1 MAKGQGQGLTK
12 NLGFAQTFDFSPL
25 VQQSIQKKKEKDA
38 AITSVLNDISDID
51 VSSVR
56 QVDMKGMTL
65 EYSDLQDFVTENYES
80 ISNPAK
86 NPEVYAEYRRRKQKI
101 LTNVARSK
109 QAAQKEL
116 SMTEEL
122 AKTDLYQSRYQENTG
137 YIKNL
142 HSTSIYNIG
151 DDGYSL
157 NEDFDT
163 ALNVNLKAGTSFND
177 LAKDYATDIETE
189 GDSFY
194 VTQQNGEKLL
204 VVKNGKISDEN
215 LMTYAKNVLG
225 SNKGSL
231 ALGEKF
237 QYDNGFDNLTPEQ
250 QEYAAQE
257 FVNAMKPF
265 LPSELK
271 VSGLGDAE
279 GAGDEDLFEARD
291 RSIIA
296 HSLGEVG
303 LVGLSTKFGPI
314 VTSNIV
320 NVPMTDGKTL
330 VLADYDTDLGDGQKQ
345 ENRGILGVF
354 DENGEFSTSNVDMS
368 LVSQEDSYLLQ
379 NALTPSETWR
389 MISDG
394 LEAAPGKTDVS
405 NEEYMERWGN
415 ARTMAEAVE
424 RSFNDKRDRGQNMF
438 FNHSVMT
445 PVREVVFNGQEN
457 VSLSS
462 LSDKFTSVFND
473 LHRNEDKVNE
483 TVTLE
488 VNDKPIELF
497 IERKGGAEAYDIKFN
512 GETILSSD
520 ELSAA
525 IGGDLFDPN
534 NTTPQD
540 RIRMGKTLY
549 NRLYNGYLKNAD
561 YMRKSEFFDNLYNKE
576 ESVGVSTASNE
587 DKSTEADSGPIS
599 IDW

>member
-279 GAGDEDLFEARD
+279 GAGDEDLFVPRD
-291 RSIIA
+291 RYLVS
-296 HSLGEVG
+296 HLFGETG
-303 LVGLSTKFGPI
+303 LTGLATESGPI
-314 VTSNIV
+314 TSSNTLGIT
-320 NVPMTDGKTL
+320 MTNGETL
-330 VLADYDTDLGDGQKQ
+330 VLLDYDTELGEGQKQ
-345 ENRGILGVF
+345 ENRAVLGVIDAEGNF
-354 DENGEFSTSNVDMS
+354 RNTNIDTS
-368 LVSQEDSYLLQ
+368 LVSAEDSYLVE
-379 NALTPSETWR
+379 NAARADETVR
-389 MISDG
+389 MINDNLNRES
-394 LEAAPGKTDVS
+394 GKNEVS
-405 NEEYMERWGN
+405 NEEYMRRWN
-415 ARTMAEAVE
+415 ARTMADAFANSV
-424 RSFNDKRDRGQNMF
+424 NDKLDRGENLF
-438 FNHSVMT
+438 SNHNVMT

>member
-65 EYSDLQDFVTENYES
+65 EYSDLQDFVTENYEA

-122 AKTDLYQSRYQENTG
+122 AKTDLYQSRYQENTS

-142 HSTSIYNIG
+142 HSTSIYSIG

-157 NEDFDT
+157 NDDFDK

-237 QYDNGFDNLTPEQ
+237 QYDNGFESLTPEQ

-279 GAGDEDLFEARD
+279 GAGDEDLFVPRD
-291 RSIIA
+291 RYLVS
-296 HSLGEVG
+296 HLFGETG
-303 LVGLSTKFGPI
+303 LVGLATESGPI
-314 VTSNIV
+314 TSSNTLGLT
-320 NVPMTDGKTL
+320 MTNGETL
-330 VLADYDTDLGDGQKQ
+330 VLLDYDTELGEGQKQ
-345 ENRGILGVF
+345 ENRAVLGVIDAEGNF
-354 DENGEFSTSNVDMS
+354 RNTNIDTS
-368 LVSQEDSYLLQ
+368 LVSDEDAYLVQ
-379 NALTPSETWR
+379 NAAGADETVR
-389 MISDG
+389 MINDNLNRES
-394 LEAAPGKTDVS
+394 GKNEVS
-405 NEEYMERWGN
+405 NEEYMKRWN
-415 ARTMAEAVE
+415 ARTMADAFANSV
-424 RSFNDKRDRGQNMF
+424 NDKRDRGENLF
-438 FNHSVMT
+438 SNHNVMT

-483 TVTLE
+483 TIMLD

-534 NTTPQD
+534 NTTPED

-561 YMRKSEFFDNLYNKE
+561 YMRKSEFFDNLYKSE
-576 ESVGVSTASNE
+576 ESVGVGTSSVE
-587 DKSTEADSGPIS
+587 EKSTGGDSGTIS